1 MRKLAIVMAIALL
14 PASAHAQ
21 VGLGN
26 SASKYV
32 GPPTARS
39 DAERKTDDAIDRAY
53 EDQLKNPQ
61 FSKKNETKTKNS
73 DPWGALRPES
83 SAKP

>member
-1 MRKLAIVMAIALL
+1 MRKLAIVVAIALL

-26 SASKYV
+26 TASKYT

-39 DAERKTDDAIDRAY
+39 DSEKKADAAIDKAY

-61 FSKKNETKTKNS
+61 FSKKTDTKNN
-73 DPWGALRPES
+73 DPWGALRPAG